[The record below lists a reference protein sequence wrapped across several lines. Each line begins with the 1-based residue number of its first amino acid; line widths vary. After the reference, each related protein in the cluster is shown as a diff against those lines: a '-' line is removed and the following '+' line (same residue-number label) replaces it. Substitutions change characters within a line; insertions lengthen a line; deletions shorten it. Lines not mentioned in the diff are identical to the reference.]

1 MRTMSLG
8 GPRFALL
15 WVARKVVGNEGMKLY
30 TGYDGD
36 ETSRNFPTFRVF
48 ASGWDML
55 GLTAFQVSESVVG

>member
-1 MRTMSLG
+1 MSLG

-36 ETSRNFPTFRVF
+36 ETSRNLPTFR
-48 ASGWDML
+48 ASQWL
-55 GLTAFQVSESVVG
+55 GHVGTDSIPGQ